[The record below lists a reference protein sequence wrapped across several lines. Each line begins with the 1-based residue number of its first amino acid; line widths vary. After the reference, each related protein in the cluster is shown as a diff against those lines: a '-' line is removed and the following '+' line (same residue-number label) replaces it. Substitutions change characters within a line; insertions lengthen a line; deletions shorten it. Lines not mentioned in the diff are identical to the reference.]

1 MRHCVIYA
9 RRYSRTVEERL
20 PAGLPTCVTRVK
32 CKQSIWDVERG
43 RSEISEKLRNGAR
56 RKLFISASKTS
67 TISVCQEVR
76 IAYEVSATST
86 RQELITRYL
95 FASSLKSETSFD
107 ARVSLKLKLISK
119 TSLSSTFLLLLL
131 LSSVAPFVGAST
143 PPPSPCL
150 PTPGPPPPPLAPSPR
165 SPAHRCIPLSATFI
179 RFC

>member
-1 MRHCVIYA
+1 M
-9 RRYSRTVEERL
+9 
-20 PAGLPTCVTRVK
+20 
-32 CKQSIWDVERG
+32 
-43 RSEISEKLRNGAR
+43 ISEKLRNGAR

-86 RQELITRYL
+86 REELITRYL

-119 TSLSSTFLLLLL
+119 TSLSSTFLLLF